1 VPRIRYLPDY
11 YEPRL
16 VAVDYVVRGPRTA
29 AAVAAGNTALLGM
42 NYQTSDSAL
51 QYVEAGNIPGVLHG
65 LGQRPRVYS
74 DAHFALAVEMHNDL
88 PSLADIADVDDIGT
102 MLCLLHG
109 QDRLGEE
116 IPTLTRANRVNM
128 AIDRTNHP
136 LALHARLLQEIQA
149 AGLYTTYRE
158 IEVPVLAPVLAMTI
172 AGLPVNRPV
181 LEGIKEGREAQM
193 EIARRQLREIAGR
206 TINLDSAIEVA
217 QYLYDELKLPVPAYT
232 PNGNPSTSNKALQL
246 LAEAHPAVRLMLR
259 YQSHKPVR
267 DAADALLAHLAA
279 DNRVYAELDPL
290 GAATGRFSC
299 REPNLQG
306 LAAPVLQAVEAAP
319 GRVLME
325 ADYSQ
330 MELRVLAHFSQ
341 DAGLLQAF
349 QHDIDLHRRTAA
361 RVLGIA
367 EADVTD
373 QQRQLGKTLNFGI
386 VYGQTAYGLADELAI
401 PMQQAEAMLAAHA
414 AAFPGVTAWIAE
426 VHRQVANTGEV
437 RTLYGRRRYLPNIYS
452 TLPGAV
458 AEAHRQAVNTIIQ
471 GTAADVMKLA
481 LIHLHER
488 LPVEVRMLLPVHD
501 SILLEVPANLV
512 EETCQIVKNAMQTAP
527 AAFAVPLKVDIH
539 TGRTWADQRPH

>member
-1 VPRIRYLPDY
+1 VPRIRYLPHY
-11 YEPRL
+11 YEPLL

-29 AAVAAGNTALLGM
+29 AAVAAGATQLLGM
-42 NYQTSDSAL
+42 DYQTADSAL
-51 QYVEAGNIPGVLHG
+51 QYVEASNIPGVLHG

-88 PSLADIADVDDIGT
+88 PSLADIADVDDIRT
-102 MLCLLHG
+102 MLCLLYG
-109 QDRLGEE
+109 QDRLGDE
-116 IPTLTRANRVNM
+116 IPTLTRADHVNI

-149 AGLYTTYRE
+149 SGMYALYRE
-158 IEVPVLAPVLAMTI
+158 IEVPVLAPVLAMTF

-181 LEGIKEGREAQM
+181 LEGIKESRGAQM
-193 EIARRQLREIAGR
+193 EIARWQLQELAGR
-206 TINLDSAIEVA
+206 PINLDSAIEVA
-217 QYLYDELKLPVPAYT
+217 EYLYDELKLPVPAYT
-232 PNGNPSTSNKALQL
+232 PNGNPSTGNRALQL
-246 LAEAHPAVRLMLR
+246 LAEVHPVVPFMLR
-259 YQSHKPVR
+259 YQTHKPAR
-267 DAADALLAHLAA
+267 DAADSLLAHLAA

-306 LAAPVLQAVEAAP
+306 LAAPVLQAIEAAP
-319 GRVLME
+319 GCVLME

-330 MELRVLAHFSQ
+330 MELRVLAHFSR
-341 DAGLLQAF
+341 DAGLLHAF

-386 VYGQTAYGLADELAI
+386 VFGQTAYGLADELAI
-401 PMQQAEAMLAAHA
+401 SMQRAEAMLAAHA
-414 AAFPGVTAWIAE
+414 ATYPGGTAWIAE

-458 AEAHRQAVNTIIQ
+458 AEAQRQAVNAVVQ
-471 GTAADVMKLA
+471 GSAADLLKLA
-481 LIHLHER
+481 LVRLHAE
-488 LPVEVRMLLPVHD
+488 LPTSVRMLLPVHD

-512 EETCQIVKNAMQTAP
+512 EATREIVTNAMQAAP
-527 AAFAVPLKVDIH
+527 PGFTLPLTVDIQ
-539 TGRTWADQRPH
+539 TGRTWADCK